1 MVLQCKRKAVAVPRE
16 GIIRGSASNVP
27 GTGMEEIFL
36 VLDPPLVYVTSS
48 RVLNIEDALARDLKR
63 GRKHCKRRI

>member
-1 MVLQCKRKAVAVPRE
+1 MHGVAVQCKRKVVAVPRE

-48 RVLNIEDALARDLKR
+48 
-63 GRKHCKRRI
+63 